1 MKNKNRPSPNGA
13 DSAGAKPPPKFFT
26 IDAVAERLDVSPRTV
41 HRWISGGELIVHRMR
56 RSVRISETDFK
67 AFLAVHRDAD

>member
-1 MKNKNRPSPNGA
+1 MKNKNHPGPNEAGP
-13 DSAGAKPPPKFFT
+13 AGAKLPLNFFT

-41 HRWISGGELIVHRMR
+41 HRWISGGELVVHRMG
-56 RSVRISETDFK
+56 RSVRISEADFK